1 MAEYPTFTAD
11 QEDEVL
17 AYFKA
22 NGFAVIANSMC
33 EDDVQYLNE
42 FIDRS
47 QVERPGEWGVGV
59 DKGPLRNHA
68 QILLDHPELDP
79 YVQGY
84 ATYPLLQTI
93 LGDDIRFA
101 QFDFR
106 HAVDG
111 TGTDVGMG
119 WHQDGPQA
127 KSENWDPTHPYRC
140 RYACSIHYLTDV
152 TDDTPCFAVVPDSL
166 HCRTIDDAREK
177 KGDAFQTLAL
187 RGPAGT
193 GIIYN
198 IATLHTR
205 MAGTTDAGRRTQH
218 TYYSMESSVPLTNW
232 VLIPE
237 RLAKHDDPAQRAFYS
252 QWTPATTE
260 WAEGGFGPRT

>member
-1 MAEYPTFTAD
+1 MADYPTFTAD
-11 QEDEVL
+11 QEDDIL

-22 NGFAVIANSMC
+22 NGFAVIANSMTG
-33 EDDVQYLNE
+33 DDVSYLNE

-47 QVERPGEWGVGV
+47 QGERPDEWGV
-59 DKGPLRNHA
+59 DKRPLRDHG
-68 QILLDHPELDP
+68 QILVDHPELDR
-79 YVQGY
+79 YVQAY
-84 ATYPLLQTI
+84 ATFPLLTKI
-93 LGDDIRFA
+93 LGDGIRFA

-119 WHQDGPQA
+119 WHQDRSQMA
-127 KSENWDPTHPYRC
+127 TDNWDATHAYNC
-140 RYACSIHYLTDV
+140 MYGCSIHYLTDV

-166 HCRTIDDAREK
+166 HCKSIEEAREK
-177 KGDAFQTLAL
+177 KGDDFQILPL

-205 MAGTTDAGRRTQH
+205 LAGTTDAGRRTQH
-218 TYYSMESSVPLTNW
+218 TYYSMEASPPLTNW

-237 RLAKHDDPAQRAFYS
+237 RLAKHSDPALRDFYG
-252 QWTPATTE
+252 QWTPATE
-260 WAEGGFGPRT
+260 KWAEGGFGPRP